1 MADLEDRILRQ
12 NVPGRW
18 SALDSTDDIR
28 RDEAAE
34 EPGDGDEG
42 GGGTRDDTDHD
53 GGTDGSKQLEMDRLL
68 NDSNIPFDVKRGIM
82 AERSRKA
89 GTGIKVFM
97 LINET

>member
-1 MADLEDRILRQ
+1 MADLEDRVLRQ

-34 EPGDGDEG
+34 EPGDRDEG
-42 GGGTRDDTDHD
+42 GGGTRDETDHD

-97 LINET
+97 PINET